1 MTRSFFCRVLAVT
14 WLAPLAV
21 LAQINITGV
30 ADKGT
35 KKCPF
40 DCFFFWQV
48 VHNIHPIVAWF

>member
-1 MTRSFFCRVLAVT
+1 MTAKT
-14 WLAPLAV
+14 E
-21 LAQINITGV
+21 GV

-48 VHNIHPIVAWF
+48 VHTFRPIVAWFSLTTQGVWFQRCWKELLH